1 MIGQTADFSLLTWS
15 NSSRNSRKLLLQLPR
30 AFKVESTK
38 PCRMPTLLASL
49 KMALPSS
56 EPCLI
61 RAPSLVRAGARIRTT
76 AFTSDTRLTD
86 SEVKFGLSL
95 ATNQLPP
102 NLPSHCFCGLPLTV
116 EHTISCPSGR
126 AKLHRH
132 NRLVNLFVSFAS
144 FHGVSHELVPRLTYE
159 DCKNSLVP
167 DAKFFLPLTV
177 VQVDVSVVSP
187 LCPTNLPA
195 TARNGGTAL
204 LA

>member
-1 MIGQTADFSLLTWS
+1 MK
-15 NSSRNSRKLLLQLPR
+15 R
-30 AFKVESTK
+30 
-38 PCRMPTLLASL
+38 
-49 KMALPSS
+49 
-56 EPCLI
+56 
-61 RAPSLVRAGARIRTT
+61 
-76 AFTSDTRLTD
+76 
-86 SEVKFGLSL
+86 
-95 ATNQLPP
+95 
-102 NLPSHCFCGLPLTV
+102 
-116 EHTISCPSGR
+116 GR

-204 LA
+204 LARELAKNVKYLEKANRQGDAFVPLVFETHGRPGADVRKFLRQLTSQAGLSLTLPVSDCLMKLQLELLRGNSYMASSCMMRSRHFHAREQGAKYQFLGE